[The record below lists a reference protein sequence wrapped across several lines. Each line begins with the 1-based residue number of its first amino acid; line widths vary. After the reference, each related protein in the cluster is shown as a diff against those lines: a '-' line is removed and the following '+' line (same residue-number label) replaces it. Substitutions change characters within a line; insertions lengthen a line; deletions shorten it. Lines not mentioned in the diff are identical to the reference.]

1 MSESRFVRLRDI
13 FLPRIAASSPESP
26 RDPVVTGAP
35 SETDTFVVMR
45 MENVFEVPAA
55 PDAAWALLTD
65 VPRVVPCLPGA
76 ELERTV
82 DESTWEVLQRV
93 KLGPISLQFRSDI
106 RRTEMNEKDRRAVL
120 SVNAKEVRGRGGAD
134 ATIESSLIPAGEGTQ
149 VTVVTE
155 LSLRGA
161 VAQYGRPV
169 IGSVAEE
176 LTKQF
181 ATCLASMLEADTTA
195 DSATRVATPE
205 VAKPVGG
212 LRLFFAALRRKFV
225 RPG

>member
-1 MSESRFVRLRDI
+1 
-13 FLPRIAASSPESP
+13 
-26 RDPVVTGAP
+26 
-35 SETDTFVVMR
+35 VMR
-45 MENVFEVPAA
+45 VENVFEVPAA
-55 PDAAWALLTD
+55 PDTAWALLTD
-65 VPRVVPCLPGA
+65 VPRVVPCMPGA

-93 KLGPISLQFRSDI
+93 KVGPISLQFRSDI
-106 RRTEMNEKDRRAVL
+106 RRTEMDEVDRRAVL

-134 ATIESSLIPAGEGTQ
+134 ATIESRLVPAGEGTR

-169 IGSVAEE
+169 VGSVAEE
-176 LTKQF
+176 LTKKF
-181 ATCLASMLEADTTA
+181 ATCLASMLEVEKSSDSPTA
-195 DSATRVATPE
+195 SSPPS

-212 LRLFFAALRRKFV
+212 LRLFLAALWRKLVRR
-225 RPG
+225 G